1 MRYFTYV
8 PESIDWNEIKEKY
21 GATYMNRM
29 AYIVGL
35 IAYLPTVYDEII
47 DDKGY
52 VKLHAPKLKTI
63 IGKYY
68 LDYLKYLISDGI
80 IETNNRYIVG
90 KASKGYRYTSVYTDS
105 ELIRYDFTDK
115 HIRKKL
121 TEARKVKEA
130 DKKKYSYLY
139 KWFSSGKLTIDSDA
153 AFKLIK
159 SHNLSEALK
168 YSVDAIQSGIWR
180 FKVTG
185 EGQRLYTNLTN
196 LKRELRQFLR
206 YDGKELV
213 ELDIKSSQPYFFIKL
228 IVDYL
233 SGEIGQENA
242 LKLLSR
248 YNGQWSPSDEEFE
261 SFLKSFNVDLSDLAS
276 YMTMIKVGLFYPTV
290 QLIAKEKLDKG
301 FPTDKQLKGAFFELA
316 YSSNRTKTDI
326 KTAFEDEFPIVTR
339 IMKHHKWKDHS
350 ALAIKLQQVE
360 SDAMLNVVC
369 KSVSQKLSTAPIFTI
384 HDSILTT
391 KEYQH
396 HVSQIMAD
404 ELFKI
409 VRIKPILRLK

>member
-35 IAYLPTVYDEII
+35 IAYLPTVNDEII
-47 DDKGY
+47 DDKGF
-52 VKLHAPKLKTI
+52 VKLHAPTLKTI
-63 IGKYY
+63 VGKYY

-139 KWFSSGKLTIDSDA
+139 KWFTSGKLTIEKDA
-153 AFKLIK
+153 AFKFIK

-185 EGQRLYTNLTN
+185 EAQRLYTNLTN

-206 YDGKELV
+206 YDGEELV

-228 IVDYL
+228 IVVYL

-261 SFLKSFNVDLSDLAS
+261 SFIKSFDVDLSDVAS

-290 QLIAKEKLDKG
+290 QMIAKEKLGKG
-301 FPTDKQLKGAFFELA
+301 YPTDKQLKGAFFELA
-316 YSSNRTKTDI
+316 YSSNRTKTEI

-339 IMKHHKWKDHS
+339 IMKHYKWKDHS

-360 SDAMLNVVC
+360 SDAILNVVG
-369 KSVSQKLSTAPIFTI
+369 KSISKKLNRAPIYTI
-384 HDSILTT
+384 HDSIMTT
-391 KEYQH
+391 QEH
-396 HVSQIMAD
+396 IDMVRDIMVS
-404 ELFKI
+404 ELEKY
-409 VRIKPILRLK
+409 VGLKPIIKSK